1 MEFFLTLDLNRLNAH
16 DYDYNPIFEW
26 HTMCEWFRFTRKND
40 LYRRN
45 RTDDVSLDRI
55 DRSGGGEPVSQ
66 SSACAP
72 AVDYQHEASQT
83 KMCTPTAGEGRNR
96 EKEAFTQIQT
106 YIDQMIRDDANT
118 STI

>member
-72 AVDYQHEASQT
+72 AVDYQHEHHKQKCARRRL
-83 KMCTPTAGEGRNR
+83 GRDGT
-96 EKEAFTQIQT
+96 EKKKHSHRYRRTLIK
-106 YIDQMIRDDANT
+106 
-118 STI
+118 